1 MYKIEED
8 RIVFKIDDGGFTHFS
23 LLYETHIEKNYFK
36 KIRTKGVDYDSLEH
50 IPQGLKKKKIYLEV
64 YVEKGHLEEWD
75 DYVLYLVKDDM
86 PDLYYYYQESN
97 RKRPLASYW

>member
-23 LLYETHIEKNYFK
+23 LLYEIHIEK
-36 KIRTKGVDYDSLEH
+36 
-50 IPQGLKKKKIYLEV
+50 V
-64 YVEKGHLEEWD
+64 YVEKEHLGEWD